1 MTEWPEARLRPSR
14 AGQGKAQAL
23 GPTWTQWSHLPLGEF
38 PRASRAEASWVEG
51 PGGWAD
57 SAGQGGLGLVR
68 ADRDRAPSVR
78 SVQDAGPAQAQLG
91 MWGVGGRCSGDS
103 SWVILMTPVSRAPS
117 PQSIPVLSPWTGPSR
132 WGLATPL
139 SPSQQA
145 HQGQESSRAPSTI
158 SQMGKPRPRE
168 GTGLPGPH
176 GQPTASP
183 TAWTSSPMA
192 PEALLSRPVGGTALW
207 AAVGRQT

>member
-51 PGGWAD
+51 SGGWAD

-78 SVQDAGPAQAQLG
+78 SVPDAGPAQAQLG

-117 PQSIPVLSPWTGPSR
+117 PQSTCAESLDWSQQMGLGHTSLPKPASPSGPRVSSGSFDHFTDGKTEAQRGDRPSR
-132 WGLATPL
+132 ATWRAY
-139 SPSQQA
+139 SQ
-145 HQGQESSRAPSTI
+145 
-158 SQMGKPRPRE
+158 PRCVDFF
-168 GTGLPGPH
+168 PH
-176 GQPTASP
+176 GP
-183 TAWTSSPMA
+183 
-192 PEALLSRPVGGTALW
+192 
-207 AAVGRQT
+207 